1 MSNLQHKTR
10 LLTLS
15 VLVLAC
21 FAALNPPFLLTQSVT
36 YAQTETLA
44 APTLTAQAAAGAV
57 QLNWTEVEGAARYD
71 LLTWNAAA
79 TGGWQRISDRLTGT
93 SYTHENL
100 TAGTTYY
107 YAVSA
112 LDANG
117 VASAYS
123 EQVSATVPA
132 APSTPLQT
140 PTLTAQAAAGAVQ
153 LNWTEVEGAARYDL
167 LTWNAAATGGWQR
180 ISDRLTGT
188 SYTHEN
194 LTAGTTYYYAVSALD
209 ANGVASAYS
218 EHVSATV
225 PAAPSTPLQTPT
237 LTAQAAAGA
246 VQLNWTEVEGAARY
260 DLLTWN
266 AAATGG
272 WQRISDRL
280 TGTSYTHENL
290 TAGTTY
296 YYAVS
301 ALDANGVASAYS
313 EHVSATVPAAPSTPL
328 QTPTL
333 TAQAAAGAVQLNW
346 TEVEGAARYD
356 LLTWNAAATG
366 GWQRISDR
374 LTGTSYTHE
383 NLTAGTTYYYAV
395 SALDANGVA
404 SAYSEQVSAIPTTQ
418 GLTSET
424 DRTALVAL
432 YNATGGPNW
441 TNNTNWL
448 SDKSIGEWYGVTTDD
463 NGRVTALDLLGNRLS
478 GSIPTQLG
486 NLSKLTDLTLSF
498 NGLSGS
504 IPTQLGNLSNL
515 TTLKLFGNR
524 LSGSIPAQLGN
535 LSKLTDLTLT
545 GNQLSGTIP
554 AQLGNLSNLTYL
566 SLSYNQLSGSIPT
579 QLGNL
584 SKLQTLYLE
593 GNGDGN
599 GLSGSI
605 PTELGNL
612 SNLTGLSLADNQLSG
627 SIPTELG
634 NLSNLTGLSL
644 SRNQLSGSIP
654 TELGNLSKLTFLSLY
669 NNQLSGSIPTQLG
682 NLSKLTFLSLSGN
695 QLSGSIPTEL
705 GNLSNLTDLFLYNN
719 QLSGSIPA
727 QLGNLSKLTD
737 LSLSYNQLSGSIP
750 TQLGNLSKLT
760 FLSLSGN
767 QLSGSI
773 PTELGN
779 LSNLTDLFLSGNQL
793 SGCIPAALLNLKV
806 PNNDLNNLDLE
817 DCST

>member
-1 MSNLQHKTR
+1 MLNLQHKTR

-15 VLVLAC
+15 VLVLVAC
-21 FAALNPPFLLTQSVT
+21 FAALNPPFSSHSVT

-71 LLTWNAAA
+71 LWTWTAA
-79 TGGWQRISDRLTGT
+79 TGWQRISDSLTGT

-123 EQVSATVPA
+123 EYVSATVPA
-132 APSTPLQT
+132 APSTPLAAPTLTAQAAAGAVQLSWT
-140 PTLTAQAAAGAVQ
+140 EVEGAARYDLWTWTAATGWQRISDSLTGTSYTHENLTAGTTYYYAVRALDANGVASAYSEYVSATVPAAPSTPLAAPTLTAQAAAGAVQLSWTEVEGAARYDLWTWTAATGWQRISDSLTGTSYTHENLTAGTTYHYAVRALDANGVASAYSEYVSATVPAAPSTPLAAPTLTAQAAAGAVQ

-167 LTWNAAATGGWQR
+167 WTWTAATGWQR
-180 ISDRLTGT
+180 ISDSLTGT

-218 EHVSATV
+218 EHVSAT
-225 PAAPSTPLQTPT
+225 
-237 LTAQAAAGA
+237 
-246 VQLNWTEVEGAARY
+246 
-260 DLLTWN
+260 
-266 AAATGG
+266 
-272 WQRISDRL
+272 
-280 TGTSYTHENL
+280 
-290 TAGTTY
+290 
-296 YYAVS
+296 
-301 ALDANGVASAYS
+301 
-313 EHVSATVPAAPSTPL
+313 
-328 QTPTL
+328 
-333 TAQAAAGAVQLNW
+333 
-346 TEVEGAARYD
+346 
-356 LLTWNAAATG
+356 
-366 GWQRISDR
+366 
-374 LTGTSYTHE
+374 
-383 NLTAGTTYYYAV
+383 
-395 SALDANGVA
+395 
-404 SAYSEQVSAIPTTQ
+404 PTTQ

-486 NLSKLTDLTLSF
+486 NLSKLTTLILLGNRLSGSIPTQLGNLSNLTTLDLGH

-515 TTLKLFGNR
+515 TKLDLFASGV
-524 LSGSIPAQLGN
+524 SGSIPAE
-535 LSKLTDLTLT
+535 
-545 GNQLSGTIP
+545 
-554 AQLGNLSNLTYL
+554 LGNLSNLTEL
-566 SLSYNQLSGSIPT
+566 TLAANQLSGSIPT

-584 SKLQTLYLE
+584 SNLTKLSLSY
-593 GNGDGN
+593 NP
-599 GLSGSI
+599 LSGSI
-605 PTELGNL
+605 PTQLGNL
-612 SNLTGLSLADNQLSG
+612 SNLTTLWLD
-627 SIPTELG
+627 E
-634 NLSNLTGLSL
+634 
-644 SRNQLSGSIP
+644 
-654 TELGNLSKLTFLSLY
+654 
-669 NNQLSGSIPTQLG
+669 NQLSGSIPTQLG
-682 NLSKLTFLSLSGN
+682 NLSKLTGLSLSRN
-695 QLSGSIPTEL
+695 RLSGSIPTQLGNLSNLTFLSLGHNGLSGSIPTQL
-705 GNLSNLTDLFLYNN
+705 GNLSNLTDLYLYNN

-727 QLGNLSKLTD
+727 QLGNLSNLTD
-737 LSLSYNQLSGSIP
+737 LYLSHNQLSGSIP

-760 FLSLSGN
+760 YLYLA
-767 QLSGSI
+767 
-773 PTELGN
+773 
-779 LSNLTDLFLSGNQL
+779 GNQL

-806 PNNDLNNLDLE
+806 PNNDLNDLDLP